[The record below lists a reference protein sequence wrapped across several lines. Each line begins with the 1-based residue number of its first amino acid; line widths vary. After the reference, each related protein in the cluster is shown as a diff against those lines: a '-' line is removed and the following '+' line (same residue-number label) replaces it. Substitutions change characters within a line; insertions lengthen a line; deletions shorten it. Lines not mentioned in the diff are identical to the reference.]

1 MTEKLCL
8 LTGNGPQSVDAQAR
22 KLAGI
27 VEARCGRSGRAPR

>member
-22 KLAGI
+22 KLAEI
-27 VEARCGRSGRAPR
+27 VEARSGMSGRAPR